1 MLKTEVMSKRMTGL
15 ARLRQMDVHTRNVM
29 MYVTTANTYFSPKAG
44 TPGLRAP
51 NMWMPGPTKAPVGR
65 PSVRRLGKP
74 GVTLGVMSVPQFT
87 DG

>member
-1 MLKTEVMSKRMTGL
+1 
-15 ARLRQMDVHTRNVM
+15 MDAHTRNVM

-44 TPGLRAP
+44 TSGLRAP
-51 NMWMPGPTKAPVGR
+51 NMWMPGPTKAPVGQ
-65 PSVRRLGKP
+65 PGVRRLGKP